1 MVKLACAAN
10 IPFEDDAS
18 AILQHVLVRNSIAG
32 FYRRVFSSTL
42 NRNAPEYSLYFEF
55 LDEAL
60 K

>member
-18 AILQHVLVRNSIAG
+18 AALQHVLVRSSIAG
-32 FYRRVFSSTL
+32 FYRRMFASTL
-42 NRNAPEYSLYFEF
+42 NWNAPEYSLYSEL

-60 K
+60 N